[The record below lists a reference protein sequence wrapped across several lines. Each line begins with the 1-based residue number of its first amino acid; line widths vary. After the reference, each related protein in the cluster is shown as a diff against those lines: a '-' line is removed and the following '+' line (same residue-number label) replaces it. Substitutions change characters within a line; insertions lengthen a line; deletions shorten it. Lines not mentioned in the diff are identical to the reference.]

1 MFQIDPKGEVLAR
14 THDMDLRDIDTK
26 SNDNIP
32 RGAVRNYIKTIKV
45 GSSQSKKK
53 ERKKLKEV
61 RRAKER

>member
-32 RGAVRNYIKTIKV
+32 REAVRSYFKTIKV
-45 GSSQSKKK
+45 GSSQRKKK
-53 ERKKLKEV
+53 EKKKFKEV
-61 RRAKER
+61 SRAKER

>member
-1 MFQIDPKGEVLAR
+1 MFQIYPKSKVLAR

-32 RGAVRNYIKTIKV
+32 REAVRNNIKTIKV

-53 ERKKLKEV
+53 EKRKLREV
-61 RRAKER
+61 RKAKEG

>member
-14 THDMDLRDIDTK
+14 THDMDGDIDTK

-32 RGAVRNYIKTIKV
+32 REAVRYYSKTIKV

-53 ERKKLKEV
+53 EKKKLREV